1 MPINYDWLRQMFGPD
16 STYDFYQ
23 RGMIAPVQNAGRAA
37 IEPGSWID
45 RYETGVGDRM
55 SGPFR
60 RNLGPGS
67 GFDANAG
74 QMTGD
79 ARIILE
85 NLMRKAIEAAN
96 RNRSATTGPGG
107 IPGGGPLGFPM
118 PTTTGGLSNI
128 WRYLEQKRKA
138 NLSRLP
144 SGGGRDSIGNF
155 LGSPGKTWRALTG
168 RASSED
174 EAILQQ
180 VYPKAFPQ
188 TTDMAELEAAAGI
201 GMAGAPMQ
209 GPPVQGAG
217 APGLAMD
224 PRMEALLNPQGG
236 GMAGGG
242 VAFKPMEFDVEKYK
256 QALTVPQSP
265 EQLALRQRIMD
276 MLSQPQPEM
285 PNVQLPEPERERGW
299 SDMSGGQKFASVLSG
314 LAQMAGTGLTAY
326 ADPEIAARQTAQR
339 REMEARRKE
348 RAEALLY
355 QRAPADRD
363 YGMQRWQAANQMQG
377 NQINRMGTLYDMF
390 SGDQRDTREMN
401 RDIINRGMDVDMY
414 NAQGQNRATERAE
427 GRSYD
432 AARDARNRAFDL
444 LEGRQRGDIDMQNA
458 VKGSLGASAMSAWGQ
473 YRKAVVAARDAK
485 GTPQYESLLKQAALL
500 KQEWDEQA
508 AMAERAGIRLGF

>member
-1 MPINYDWLRQMFGPD
+1 MVMNPLLLQQLL
-16 STYDFYQ
+16 Q
-23 RGMIAPVQNAGRAA
+23 RMTPNDGGNPRRRPLVPSIVPGLDNWARSYAEDMAPGIRNLLSGQWFSKIPGVQNTAA
-37 IEPGSWID
+37 RMG
-45 RYETGVGDRM
+45 GV
-55 SGPFR
+55 PAQFR
-60 RNLGPGS
+60 PD
-67 GFDANAG
+67 FF
-74 QMTGD
+74 
-79 ARIILE
+79 
-85 NLMRKAIEAAN
+85 
-96 RNRSATTGPGG
+96 PGG
-107 IPGGGPLGFPM
+107 QAGAP
-118 PTTTGGLSNI
+118 
-128 WRYLEQKRKA
+128 
-138 NLSRLP
+138 
-144 SGGGRDSIGNF
+144 
-155 LGSPGKTWRALTG
+155 
-168 RASSED
+168 D
-174 EAILQQ
+174 E
-180 VYPKAFPQ
+180 
-188 TTDMAELEAAAGI
+188 MAALEAAAGLNM
-201 GMAGAPMQ
+201 GNAQQGPQMQ
-209 GPPVQGAG
+209 GPSS
-217 APGLAMD
+217 GLSMD
-224 PRMEALLNPQGG
+224 PRMEALLNQQGG
-236 GMAGGG
+236 GGGG
-242 VAFKPMEFDVEKYK
+242 GAAFKPMEFDVEKYK

-355 QRAPADRD
+355 QRAQADRD